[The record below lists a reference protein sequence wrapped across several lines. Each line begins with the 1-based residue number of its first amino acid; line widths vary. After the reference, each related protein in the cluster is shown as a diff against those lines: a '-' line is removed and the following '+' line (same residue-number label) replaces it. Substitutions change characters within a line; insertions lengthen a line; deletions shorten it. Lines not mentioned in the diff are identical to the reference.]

1 MRFEVKVTG
10 LLHYFLGL
18 KIVQNQAKGSV
29 WIGQPTYTVTLLE
42 RFEMENAKSVK
53 TPVSSGSQLVKTRVS
68 DKYVNQTL
76 YQSAVGCLLYLS
88 TMTRPDKAFAGS
100 NVAKYCSNSTKE
112 HWTAVKRVLRYVKG
126 SRDLGLLYT
135 NDEPMECIGYPD
147 ADWGGD
153 TDDRKST
160 SGFLFQIG
168 GIAVTWRSTKQTCVT
183 LSTAEAEYRALTGA
197 AQEAIG

>member
-76 YQSAVGCLLYLS
+76 YLWCLNPLDQLISLRLLICTCPVVVLS
-88 TMTRPDKAFAGS
+88 
-100 NVAKYCSNSTKE
+100 VACYICY
-112 HWTAVKRVLRYVKG
+112 APIR
-126 SRDLGLLYT
+126 
-135 NDEPMECIGYPD
+135 I
-147 ADWGGD
+147 
-153 TDDRKST
+153 
-160 SGFLFQIG
+160 
-168 GIAVTWRSTKQTCVT
+168 
-183 LSTAEAEYRALTGA
+183 
-197 AQEAIG
+197 